1 MSGKVLLDTNIVIAL
16 FKKDENVMNS
26 LKKVSEVFVSN
37 ITIGELFFGA
47 EKSFRKEENIN
58 KIEKFIQNIVVLP
71 CNLSTSKIY
80 GKIKNELKRK
90 GNPIPEND
98 IWISAT
104 AIQNKL
110 LLISRD
116 KHFEK
121 ISNLKTETWQ

>member
-1 MSGKVLLDTNIVIAL
+1 MSGKVLLDTNIIIAL
-16 FKKDENVMNS
+16 FKNDENVISS

-47 EKSFRKEENIN
+47 EKSFRKEEKIN

-71 CNLSTSKIY
+71 CNLSTSKVY
-80 GKIKNELKRK
+80 GKVKNELKQK

-98 IWISAT
+98 ILISAT

-110 LLISRD
+110 QLISRD

-121 ISNLKTETWQ
+121 ITNLKTTTWQ